1 MNMKREIGS
10 TYFYDDFISQEEQST
25 IRKWAL
31 RNEKY
36 LIHGAKGPNRARQLF
51 NKIPETLNILGD
63 IKTRIIESENL
74 HEIATDSVRGDYLS
88 IQRNHAVVPP
98 HMDVDIQPGNGNWYY
113 MCRYN
118 IFISLPEIGGLP
130 IYAGETLN
138 ITERS
143 MLKVDAGLVI
153 HGTTQIVGE
162 LPRIMLSYGFSI
174 YQNNLK

>member
-1 MNMKREIGS
+1 VKQEIGS
-10 TYFYDDFISQEEQST
+10 TYFYDNFISSEEQEI
-25 IRKWAL
+25 IREWAL
-31 RNEKY
+31 RNEKH
-36 LIHGAKGPNRARQLF
+36 LIPGPEGPNRARQLF
-51 NKIPETLNILGD
+51 KKIPENLNILGD

-98 HMDVDIQPGNGNWYY
+98 HRDITIQPGNEVSYY
-113 MCRYN
+113 MRRYN

-130 IYAGETLN
+130 IYEGKTLD

-153 HGTTQIVGE
+153 HGTTQISGE

>member
-1 MNMKREIGS
+1 MNMKHEIGS
-10 TYFYDDFISQEEQST
+10 TYFYDNFITEDEQEI
-25 IRKWAL
+25 IREWAL
-31 RNEKY
+31 RNEKH
-36 LIHGAKGPNRARQLF
+36 LIPGPKGPNRSRELF
-51 NKIPETLNILGD
+51 EKIPENLSILRD

-98 HMDVDIQPGNGNWYY
+98 HMDITIQPGNGVWYY
-113 MCRYN
+113 MRRYN